1 MHILQNQEREYML
14 KDMDVYHLL
23 EVYPTNMEKKILD
36 TATKTTS
43 KKRIYKAP
51 EATG

>member
-1 MHILQNQEREYML
+1 ML
-14 KDMDVYHLL
+14 KDVDVYHLL
-23 EVYPTNMEKKILD
+23 EVYPKNMEKKLLD
-36 TATKTTS
+36 TATRTTS